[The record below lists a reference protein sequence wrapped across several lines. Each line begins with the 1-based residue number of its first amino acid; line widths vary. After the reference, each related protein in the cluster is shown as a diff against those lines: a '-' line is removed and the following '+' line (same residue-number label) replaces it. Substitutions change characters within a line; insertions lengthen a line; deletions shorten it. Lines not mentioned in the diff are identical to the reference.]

1 MNMRNILG
9 LAAASVV
16 GLVSIAGAGSISTGI
31 ADWKFVSYN
40 DLGSGPGVSDAVR
53 VATNSATGNSAA
65 ILASPNAGW
74 TGGAPLVADG
84 AKWISALST
93 GATTGMFGLYTYE
106 LELNLAPGSY
116 QIDGRFTSDNL
127 VESLVIN
134 GTEKLTGYA
143 GPSVF
148 SFQSNF
154 VVPTTV
160 TSAPIVIRAVVYNTG
175 DFASVGQWG
184 DRPVFTGTSAT
195 GTSNP
200 TGFIL
205 SGEAVIIPL
214 PAAAWAGIALLG
226 VGGIVRRR
234 VMTA

>member
-1 MNMRNILG
+1 MRFASVA

-16 GLVSIAGAGSISTGI
+16 GLASMAQAASISTGV
-31 ADWKFVSYN
+31 AGWKFISYN
-40 DLGSGPGVSDAVR
+40 DLGSGPAAGNQVR
-53 VATNSATGNSAA
+53 VDTNNAANSAAA

-74 TGGAPLVADG
+74 TGGTPLIADG

-93 GATTGMFGLYTYE
+93 GASTGMFGLYTYE
-106 LELNLAPGSY
+106 LTLNLAPGSY
-116 QIDGRFTSDNL
+116 EIDGRFTSDNL
-127 VESLVIN
+127 VESITIN

-143 GPSVF
+143 GPTVF

-160 TSAPIVIRAVVYNTG
+160 ASAPIVIRAVVYNTAS
-175 DFASVGQWG
+175 FATDGPFG
-184 DRPVFTGTSAT
+184 ARPTFNADPTGT
-195 GTSNP
+195 GNP

-234 VMTA
+234 VLTA